1 MPGSN
6 FVTIPD
12 DRSSNSHTTIIIT
25 MKSLGYDQDGRQ
37 LNNTS
42 ATVA

>member
-12 DRSSNSHTTIIIT
+12 YRSSNTTIIIT
-25 MKSLGYDQDGRQ
+25 MKYLGYDQDGRQ

-42 ATVA
+42 AMVA